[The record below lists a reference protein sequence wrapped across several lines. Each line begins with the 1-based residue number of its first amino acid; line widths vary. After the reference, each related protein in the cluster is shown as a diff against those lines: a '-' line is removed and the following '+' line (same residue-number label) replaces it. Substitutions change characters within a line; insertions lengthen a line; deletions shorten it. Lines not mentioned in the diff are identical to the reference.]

1 MPNDTTV
8 QSSNYTL
15 TKLIRTGISPLSAMI
30 GTSAYYGQLIGNP
43 ILGSINALLFSKKL
57 GIDIWA
63 LNQMPSLKSKLL
75 NGLLPT
81 CTCGGNNE
89 IEWVQQ
95 CFSNRTG
102 LFKIYS
108 KFEEK
113 QMYHVFLNKFEYF

>member
-1 MPNDTTV
+1 MPINDTTV

-75 NGLLPT
+75 NSSKKIVLGFGTIGLA
-81 CTCGGNNE
+81 N
-89 IEWVQQ
+89 
-95 CFSNRTG
+95 
-102 LFKIYS
+102 YS
-108 KFEEK
+108 KWIENTVIPIIPTTTISPK
-113 QMYHVFLNKFEYF
+113 LLH